1 MAETFSMTQLAREF
15 ELTSRAI
22 RYYEQEGLIAPSRR
36 GRTRVFSLRDRT
48 RLRLINRGRRLGFS
62 IAEIR
67 EILDLYDSGDGERGQ
82 LVHFVR
88 KIRERRA
95 SLEVQRRDIDAI
107 LEELDRV
114 EAACLDQLEVAA
126 KSAHG

>member
-1 MAETFSMTQLAREF
+1 MVESYSMTQLAREF
-15 ELTSRAI
+15 DLTSRAI
-22 RYYEQEGLIAPSRR
+22 RYYEQEGLIAPTRR

-48 RLRLINRGRRLGFS
+48 RLRLIQRGRRLGFS

-67 EILDLYDSGDGERGQ
+67 EILDLYDSRQGEHGQ

-107 LEELDRV
+107 LEELDRQ
-114 EAACLDQLEVAA
+114 EAACMDRLENVAR
-126 KSAHG
+126 SGHG

>member
-1 MAETFSMTQLAREF
+1 MADTFSMTQLAREF
-15 ELTSRAI
+15 DLTSRAI

-67 EILDLYDSGDGERGQ
+67 EILDLYDSRDGEQGQ
-82 LVHFVR
+82 LAHFIR

-107 LEELDRV
+107 LEELDQV
-114 EAACLDQLEVAA
+114 EAACLDQLEAVAR
-126 KSAHG
+126 SAHG

>member
-22 RYYEQEGLIAPSRR
+22 RYYEEEGLIAPSRR

-48 RLRLINRGRRLGFS
+48 RLRLILRGRRLGFS

-67 EILDLYDSGDGERGQ
+67 EILDLYDSRDGERGQ

-114 EAACLDQLEVAA
+114 ESACMDRLENVARLA
-126 KSAHG
+126 DG

>member
-1 MAETFSMTQLAREF
+1 MADSYSMTQLVREF
-15 ELTSRAI
+15 DLTSRAI
-22 RYYEQEGLIAPSRR
+22 RYYEQEGLISPTRR

-48 RLRLINRGRRLGFS
+48 RLRLIQRGRRLGFS

-67 EILDLYDSGDGERGQ
+67 EILDLYEGREGEKGQ

-95 SLEVQRRDIDAI
+95 SLECQRRDIEAI
-107 LEELDRV
+107 LEELDRL
-114 EAACLDQLEVAA
+114 ESACLDQLETATRV
-126 KSAHG
+126 AHG

>member
-15 ELTSRAI
+15 DLTSRAI

-62 IAEIR
+62 ISEIR
-67 EILDLYDSGDGERGQ
+67 EILDLYDSGDGEHGQ

-95 SLEVQRRDIDAI
+95 SLEIQRRDIDAI

-114 EAACLDQLEVAA
+114 EAVCLDQLEVAA
-126 KSAHG
+126 RSAHG

>member
-48 RLRLINRGRRLGFS
+48 RLRLIQRGRRLGFS

-67 EILDLYDSGDGERGQ
+67 EILDLYDGRDGERGQ

-107 LEELDRV
+107 LEELDRQ
-114 EAACLDQLEVAA
+114 EAACLDRLADA
-126 KSAHG
+126 PRSAHA

>member
-1 MAETFSMTQLAREF
+1 MAESFSMTQLAREF
-15 ELTSRAI
+15 DLTSRAI

-114 EAACLDQLEVAA
+114 EAVCLDQLEVAA
-126 KSAHG
+126 RSAHG

>member
-1 MAETFSMTQLAREF
+1 MDATFSMTQLAREF
-15 ELTSRAI
+15 DLTSRAI
-22 RYYEQEGLIAPSRR
+22 RYYEQEGLIAQSRR

-48 RLRLINRGRRLGFS
+48 RLRLIQRGRRLGFS

-67 EILDLYDSGDGERGQ
+67 EILNLYDDRDGERGQ

-107 LEELDRV
+107 LEELDRL
-114 EAACLDQLEVAA
+114 EAACLDRLE
-126 KSAHG
+126 

>member
-1 MAETFSMTQLAREF
+1 MTDSFSMTQLAREF
-15 ELTSRAI
+15 DLTSRAI

-48 RLRLINRGRRLGFS
+48 RLRLIQRGRRLGFS

-67 EILDLYDSGDGERGQ
+67 EILDLYDDRDGERGQ

-107 LEELDRV
+107 LEELDRL
-114 EAACLDQLEVAA
+114 ETACLDRLE
-126 KSAHG
+126 

>member
-1 MAETFSMTQLAREF
+1 MDATFSMTQLAREF
-15 ELTSRAI
+15 DLTSRAI

-48 RLRLINRGRRLGFS
+48 RLRLIQRGRRLGFS

-67 EILDLYDSGDGERGQ
+67 EILNLYDDRDGERGQ

-107 LEELDRV
+107 LEELDRL
-114 EAACLDQLEVAA
+114 EAACLDRLE
-126 KSAHG
+126 

>member
-1 MAETFSMTQLAREF
+1 MAESFSMTQLAREF
-15 ELTSRAI
+15 DLTSRAI

-114 EAACLDQLEVAA
+114 EAVCLDQLEAA
-126 KSAHG
+126 ARSAHG

>member
-36 GRTRVFSLRDRT
+36 GRTRVFPLRDRT
-48 RLRLINRGRRLGFS
+48 RLRLILRGRRLGFS

-67 EILDLYDSGDGERGQ
+67 EILDLYDSREGERGQ

-107 LEELDRV
+107 LEELDRQ
-114 EAACLDQLEVAA
+114 EAACMDRLENVAR
-126 KSAHG
+126 SGHG

>member
-1 MAETFSMTQLAREF
+1 MAESFSMTQLAREF
-15 ELTSRAI
+15 ALTSRAI

-48 RLRLINRGRRLGFS
+48 RLRLIQRGRRLGFS

-67 EILDLYDSGDGERGQ
+67 EILDLYDDREGERGQ

-107 LEELDRV
+107 LEELDRL
-114 EAACLDQLEVAA
+114 ETACLDRLE
-126 KSAHG
+126 

>member
-1 MAETFSMTQLAREF
+1 MTQLAREF
-15 ELTSRAI
+15 DLTSRAI

-62 IAEIR
+62 ILEIR
-67 EILDLYDSGDGERGQ
+67 EILDLYDSAAGERGQ

-114 EAACLDQLEVAA
+114 EAACLDQLEVDA
-126 KSAHG
+126 KVANE

>member
-15 ELTSRAI
+15 DLTSRAI

-48 RLRLINRGRRLGFS
+48 RLRLIQRGRRLGFS

-67 EILDLYDSGDGERGQ
+67 EILDLYDGRDGERGQ

-114 EAACLDQLEVAA
+114 EAACLDQLETAA
-126 KSAHG
+126 RSAHG

>member
-15 ELTSRAI
+15 DLTSRAI

-48 RLRLINRGRRLGFS
+48 RLRLIQRGRRLGFS

-67 EILDLYDSGDGERGQ
+67 EILDLYDSGDGEQGQ

-114 EAACLDQLEVAA
+114 EAVCLDQLEVAA

>member
-1 MAETFSMTQLAREF
+1 MTQLSREF
-15 ELTSRAI
+15 DLTSRAI
-22 RYYEQEGLIAPSRR
+22 RYYEQEGLISPSRR

-67 EILDLYDSGDGERGQ
+67 EILDLYDSAAGERGQ

-114 EAACLDQLEVAA
+114 EAACLDQIEVGTRA
-126 KSAHG
+126 AHG

>member
-1 MAETFSMTQLAREF
+1 MAESFSMTQLAREF

-48 RLRLINRGRRLGFS
+48 RLRLIQRGRRLGFS

-67 EILDLYDSGDGERGQ
+67 EILDLYDGRDGERGQ
-82 LVHFVR
+82 LAHFVR

-95 SLEVQRRDIDAI
+95 SLELQRRDIDAI

-114 EAACLDQLEVAA
+114 EAGCLDRLEAVAR
-126 KSAHG
+126 SAHG

>member
-1 MAETFSMTQLAREF
+1 MAERYSMTQLAREF
-15 ELTSRAI
+15 DLTSRAI
-22 RYYEQEGLIAPSRR
+22 RYYEQEGLIAPARR

-48 RLRLINRGRRLGFS
+48 RLRLIHRGRRLGFS

-67 EILDLYDSGDGERGQ
+67 EILDLYDGRDGERGQ
-82 LVHFVR
+82 LVHFLR

-107 LEELDRV
+107 LEELDRL
-114 EAACLDQLEVAA
+114 EAACMDRLEDVAG
-126 KSAHG
+126 SGDD

>member
-1 MAETFSMTQLAREF
+1 MAESFSMTQLAREF
-15 ELTSRAI
+15 DLTSRAI

-48 RLRLINRGRRLGFS
+48 RLRLIQRGRRLGFS

-114 EAACLDQLEVAA
+114 ETVCLDQLEVAA

>member
-1 MAETFSMTQLAREF
+1 MTQLAREF
-15 ELTSRAI
+15 DLTSRAI

-67 EILDLYDSGDGERGQ
+67 EILDLYDSGDGEHGQ

-126 KSAHG
+126 KAGHG

>member
-1 MAETFSMTQLAREF
+1 MAESYSMTQLAREF

-48 RLRLINRGRRLGFS
+48 RLRLIQRGRRLGFS

-67 EILDLYDSGDGERGQ
+67 EILDLYDGRDGERGQ
-82 LVHFVR
+82 LVHFLR
-88 KIRERRA
+88 KIRERRG
-95 SLEVQRRDIDAI
+95 SLERQRRDIDAI
-107 LEELDRV
+107 LEELDRL
-114 EAACLDQLEVAA
+114 ESACMDRLENVAGA
-126 KSAHG
+126 RDD

>member
-15 ELTSRAI
+15 DLTSRAI
-22 RYYEQEGLIAPSRR
+22 RSYEQEGLIAPSRR

-67 EILDLYDSGDGERGQ
+67 EILDLYDSRDGERGQ
-82 LVHFVR
+82 LAHFIR

-95 SLEVQRRDIDAI
+95 SLEIQRRDIDAI

-114 EAACLDQLEVAA
+114 EAACLDQLEAVAR
-126 KSAHG
+126 SANG

>member
-1 MAETFSMTQLAREF
+1 MDATFSMTQLAREF
-15 ELTSRAI
+15 DLTSRAI

-48 RLRLINRGRRLGFS
+48 RLRLIQRGRRLGFS

-67 EILDLYDSGDGERGQ
+67 EILNLYDDRDGERGQ

-107 LEELDRV
+107 LEELDRL
-114 EAACLDQLEVAA
+114 ETACLDRLE
-126 KSAHG
+126 

>member
-1 MAETFSMTQLAREF
+1 MDQSYSMTQLAREF

-48 RLRLINRGRRLGFS
+48 RLRLIQRGRRLGFS
-62 IAEIR
+62 ISEIR
-67 EILDLYDSGDGERGQ
+67 EILDLYDGRDGERGQ
-82 LVHFVR
+82 LVHFMR

-107 LEELDRV
+107 LEELDR
-114 EAACLDQLEVAA
+114 LESTCMDRLEDVAR
-126 KSAHG
+126 SAHG

>member
-1 MAETFSMTQLAREF
+1 MTQLAREF
-15 ELTSRAI
+15 DLTSRAI
-22 RYYEQEGLIAPSRR
+22 RYSELVGLSAPAGR
-36 GRTRVFSLRDRT
+36 GRTRVFALRDRT

-67 EILDLYDSGDGERGQ
+67 EILDLYDSGDGEHGQ

-126 KSAHG
+126 KAGHG